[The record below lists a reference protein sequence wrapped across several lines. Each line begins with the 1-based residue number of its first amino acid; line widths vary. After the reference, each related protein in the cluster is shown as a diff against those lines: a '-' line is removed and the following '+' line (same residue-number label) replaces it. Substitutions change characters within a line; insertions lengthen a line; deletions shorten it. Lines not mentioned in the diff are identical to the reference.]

1 MSKEKNNKP
10 QAGRGPMG
18 AGGQFS
24 GEKPKN
30 FKKTFGKLLDYI
42 KPFIPKIVLVMGF
55 SMLSVIFNVLAPT
68 YLGEGINIVADG
80 YMEKINTG
88 QGGIDFDALKN
99 IVITLVVIYL
109 LSVIFLLISNLL
121 ISSVSQK
128 ISYKLRNQISEKLNL
143 LPLKYFDK
151 NPFGDIMSRVT
162 NDIDTISQTLN
173 QGLSEM
179 ISAISTIIGILVMM
193 IRISPLMTLVN
204 LLILPLYAIIVMIV
218 IKFSQKY
225 FRQQQEFLGEVN
237 SQVEETFSGHTVVKS
252 FNNEEKILQKFSV
265 ANEKLYKTSWKSQFI
280 SGIMQPALGFVG
292 NLGYVCVCVLG
303 GYLGITGKIKV
314 GSITSFIQYVRR
326 FNQPISQISQISNVL
341 QSTIAAAER
350 VFALLEEEN
359 EIDNVK
365 NPVSA
370 KDIKG
375 NIEFRNVNF
384 GYEKDK
390 TVINNFS
397 ASIERGKNIAIVGPT
412 GAGKTTIVK
421 LLMRFYELNGG
432 EIKIDGH
439 NINDFE
445 RRDLRSLFSMVLQD
459 AWLFNGTIKENI
471 RYGNLNATDEDIIN
485 ACKATNVHRLIKT
498 LPDGYDTV
506 LNEEVSNISQGQ
518 KQLLTIARAILADPE
533 ILILDEATSS
543 VDTRTEVLIQQGMAK
558 LAKGRT
564 SFVIA
569 HRLSTI
575 RDSDLILV
583 MKDGDIIEQGNHE
596 DLLKSKGFYYDL
608 YNNQFETA

>member
-10 QAGRGPMG
+10 QTGRGPMG